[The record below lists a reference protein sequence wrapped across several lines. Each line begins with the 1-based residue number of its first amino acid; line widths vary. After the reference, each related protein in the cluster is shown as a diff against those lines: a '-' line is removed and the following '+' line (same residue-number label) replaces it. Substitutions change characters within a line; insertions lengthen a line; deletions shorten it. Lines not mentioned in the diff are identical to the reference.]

1 MGLLPA
7 ICVIFLLI
15 FASCCPIQAFAQ
27 GKVFSDLPHQRSH
40 RNSPLNFVLSKPLSQ
55 LMDKSMHISS
65 LVASEIGGNP
75 KDKQEIQ
82 AKPQILS
89 SLPCMEELDRR
100 ILLTAL
106 PAALHL
112 AIIPLVALIDSR
124 AVGKLNNPL
133 AFAGQG
139 AANQVF
145 SSAIWMLSFLPNVIT
160 PLVAKAQ
167 ANGDLRSVQERYQEA
182 MIVTS
187 AIGILG
193 TFLLVMYPEFWL
205 KLVMKGGLPAKEYA
219 IPFLTTRAATF
230 LPALLS
236 LVNFAIFRG
245 TQDIDTPLKISIAAN
260 IVNLILKPIFM
271 FQLHLQ
277 LIGSAYSSCT
287 ADIITF
293 VLYSYLLSTKNI
305 LSIPPFWKGWKQVFQ
320 SPKTSMPTADDES
333 TSAQSFP
340 DENSVLLKWKK
351 TFFSILTLMKS
362 AVKVQSRT
370 FALNFSFMMVT
381 RYVQTMDTTGVSAA
395 AHGIALN
402 LFQFCSIPSLA
413 LNTVSNS
420 IIPLEL
426 AKARQSI
433 RELTT
438 GNPVP
443 TSQSGDHSPCDW
455 KFSSSPTQ
463 SQELLYSKMLSVRHI
478 ANRLYVWGIVLGIL
492 LAGLQIL
499 SLYTIGWFTK
509 LPDVHQ
515 KIVEPLM
522 IGAGMQFLHAI
533 VWIGEGIQ
541 QGTED
546 FQSLALATIV
556 GSIGMMSMIYWKGYS
571 LNNIWLSFG
580 ILGMVRLFGV
590 LYHHFVAGPL
600 AMPQLRKILTTPATS
615 VTTRLEEHKKQD

>member
-1 MGLLPA
+1 MALLQA
-7 ICVIFLLI
+7 IGVIFFLI
-15 FASCCPIQAFAQ
+15 FTSCCPIQAFAQ
-27 GKVFSDLPHQRSH
+27 GKVFSELPRKRSH
-40 RNSPLNFVLSKPLSQ
+40 YHSPLNFLLSKSTRNMPVTALQ
-55 LMDKSMHISS
+55 
-65 LVASEIGGNP
+65 ASEKGGNI
-75 KDKQEIQ
+75 KDI
-82 AKPQILS
+82 PDVNTNPSIVS
-89 SLPCMEELDRR
+89 SFPCMDELDRR

-112 AIIPLVALIDSR
+112 AIVPLVALIDSR

-145 SSAIWMLSFLPNVIT
+145 SSATWMLSFLPNVIT
-160 PLVAKAQ
+160 PLVAKAS
-167 ANGDLRSVQERYQEA
+167 ANGDIRAVQERYNEA
-182 MIVTS
+182 MIATS
-187 AIGILG
+187 VIGIVG
-193 TFLLVMYPEFWL
+193 TFLLVTYPEFWL
-205 KLVMKGGLPAKEYA
+205 KLVMKGGLPAKEFA
-219 IPFLTTRAATF
+219 IPYLTTRAITF

-236 LVNFAIFRG
+236 LVNFAIYRG
-245 TQDIDTPLKISIAAN
+245 TQDIDTPLRISISAN

-271 FQLHLQ
+271 FQWQYH

-293 VLYSYLLSTKNI
+293 LLYSFLLSRKNI
-305 LSIPPFWKGWKQVFQ
+305 LSIPPFLQGWKQFFHA
-320 SPKTSMPTADDES
+320 SKTSMPTVDDDS
-333 TSAQSFP
+333 SSPTIP
-340 DENSVLLKWKK
+340 DEHPIFLKWQKI
-351 TFFSILTLMKS
+351 FSSIATLMKS

-426 AKARQSI
+426 AKARQSVQ
-433 RELTT
+433 EST
-438 GNPVP
+438 V
-443 TSQSGDHSPCDW
+443 
-455 KFSSSPTQ
+455 SSSSSTSP
-463 SQELLYSKMLSVRHI
+463 EERLYTKLIAVRQI
-478 ANRLYVWGIVLGIL
+478 ANRLYLWGIVLGIL

-499 SLYTIGWFTK
+499 SIYTIGWFTK
-509 LPDVHQ
+509 LPHVHE
-515 KIVEPLM
+515 KIIQPLL

-546 FQSLALATIV
+546 FQSLAIATIV

-571 LNNIWLSFG
+571 ISNIWLSFG
-580 ILGMVRLFGV
+580 VLGMVRLCGV
-590 LYHHFVAGPL
+590 LYHHFIAGPL
-600 AMPQLRKILTTPATS
+600 AMPQLRKLLHTS
-615 VTTRLEEHKKQD
+615 SSSMKKQE